1 MCVTVVTSSCTQIPS
16 WTLRHWDLPLA
27 TARSVLAGVR
37 ARGAGCGPSPVESG
51 CGLIPSVL
59 SLSPVLEEH
68 PSWLPAAETVLQ
80 PVPLSGDSGFVTP
93 LSLPFLW
100 YPLAKPALL

>member
-1 MCVTVVTSSCTQIPS
+1 MCTNTELDTE
-16 WTLRHWDLPLA
+16 TLGFA
-27 TARSVLAGVR
+27 TARSVFAGVR
-37 ARGAGCGPSPVESG
+37 ASGAGCGPNPVECSCGLIPSG

-68 PSWLPAAETVLQ
+68 PSWLPAAETVPQ
-80 PVPLSGDSGFVTP
+80 PVPLSGDSGFLTP
-93 LSLPFLW
+93 LSRPFLW